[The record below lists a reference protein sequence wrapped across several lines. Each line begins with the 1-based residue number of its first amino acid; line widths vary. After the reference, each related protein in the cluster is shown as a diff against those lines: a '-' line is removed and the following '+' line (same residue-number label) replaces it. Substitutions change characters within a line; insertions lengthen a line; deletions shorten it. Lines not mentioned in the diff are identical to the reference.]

1 MEYTIIGK
9 VFPIILKNIAKKE
22 LKKYFSNIEIKD
34 IIKNTKTEYK
44 NIIYRTPNMGG
55 NKNYYIGI
63 MYLGIYLIALYR
75 NINKKVMLEEYS
87 QLMQNGLR
95 NCTLLKL
102 KMGSVNY
109 FSKKYKKGLYK
120 RTEWA
125 KNNETKYPWTWQ
137 IRIPKNKK
145 NKGIYFEFTKCG
157 LCELCKSENVSE
169 LTPLMC
175 EMDFISF
182 SFANCRLVREK
193 TLSNG
198 NEYCDF
204 WIRKNE

>member
-9 VFPIILKNIAKKE
+9 VFPIILKNIVKKE
-22 LKKYFSNIEIKD
+22 LKKYFTNIEIKD

-44 NIIYRTPNMGG
+44 NIINRTPNMGG

-63 MYLGIYLIALYR
+63 MYLGIY
-75 NINKKVMLEEYS
+75 
-87 QLMQNGLR
+87 
-95 NCTLLKL
+95 
-102 KMGSVNY
+102 
-109 FSKKYKKGLYK
+109 
-120 RTEWA
+120 
-125 KNNETKYPWTWQ
+125 
-137 IRIPKNKK
+137 
-145 NKGIYFEFTKCG
+145 FEFAKCG

-182 SFANCRLVREK
+182 NFANCRLIREK